1 MVGKKFLDKEA
12 ESLIKSYP
20 ELGED
25 HPPSSYTLLGP
36 NKFAYRIRNAVCHSA
51 LNIFDYKAKTTDL
64 ITACPFKFDS
74 PSMNFVRWLIDG
86 PFQQWKSNFILQK
99 LKDDYYLHIK
109 DLKSVPANVMYNFVI
124 ASRRP
129 IELPFIYDH
138 WENLVQNG
146 VDPALAAIISE
157 CTSINNLSVEEIDF
171 DNTTLLVTGIHF
183 PGHQWFTASVD
194 YLRIKNA
201 NPNNELFQE
210 SYPALGYC
218 VPADSIWNGGLGQ
231 ADRNYTLI
239 QGKTINQIIKGFNA
253 DD

>member
-1 MVGKKFLDKEA
+1 MIGQELLDEEA

-20 ELGED
+20 ELCDGS
-25 HPPSSYTLLGP
+25 PSSYTFLGP
-36 NKFAYRIRNAVCHSA
+36 NEFVYRIRNAVCHSA
-51 LNIFDYKAKTTDL
+51 LNVFDGKTKTTDL
-64 ITACPFKFDS
+64 ITACPFKTDS
-74 PSMNFVRWLIDG
+74 PAMNFVRWLIDG
-86 PFQQWKSNFILQK
+86 PFQQWKSNFILRK

-109 DLKSVPANVMYNFVI
+109 DLKSVPANVMYNFII

-157 CTSINNLSVEEIDF
+157 CTNIVELSVEAVDF
-171 DNTTLLVTGIHF
+171 DNTPLSVVGINY
-183 PGHQWFTASVD
+183 PGHQWFTANVE

-201 NPNNELFQE
+201 DPNNNLFNK
-210 SYPALGYC
+210 SYPALGSC
-218 VPADSIWNGGLGQ
+218 TPADLIWNSGQ
-231 ADRNYTLI
+231 FQAERNYTLI
-239 QGKTINQIIKGFNA
+239 YQKTINQIIKGFNA